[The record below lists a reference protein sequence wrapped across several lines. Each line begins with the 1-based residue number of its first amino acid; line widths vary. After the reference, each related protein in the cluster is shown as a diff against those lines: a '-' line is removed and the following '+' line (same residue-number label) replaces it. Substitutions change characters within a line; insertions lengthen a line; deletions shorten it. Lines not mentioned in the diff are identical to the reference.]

1 MPGGI
6 EFAGQVI
13 GVMAMAL
20 IVLSFQCKNRVG
32 FYVMQMSGNVL
43 FAVSFV
49 MLGNVGASLMN
60 LMGVFRA
67 IILLLPER
75 RRRIWHL
82 VLINLLFVGGA
93 VFAGTVG
100 GDGWSCLVSFAAQT
114 IGTFSLWYGSD
125 RAVRWVQLCA
135 ISPLWIVNNTVFTAP
150 PAVGGIIC
158 ETFCM
163 ISTVIYLVRMK
174 VAEKKSQGACKT
186 QENDV

>member
-1 MPGGI
+1 MPGI
-6 EFAGQVI
+6 EIAGQVI

-20 IVLSFQCKNRVG
+20 IVLSFQCKKRAG

-43 FAVSFV
+43 FAVSFL

-75 RRRIWHL
+75 RRKIWHL

-100 GDGWSCLVSFAAQT
+100 GDGWACLVSFAAQT
-114 IGTFSLWYGSD
+114 AGTFSLWYGSD
-125 RAVRWVQLCA
+125 RAVRWVQLCI
-135 ISPLWIVNNTVFTAP
+135 ISPLWITNNTVFTTP
-150 PAVGGIIC
+150 PAIGGIIC
-158 ETFCM
+158 EAFCM
-163 ISTVIYLVRMK
+163 VSTIVYLVRMK
-174 VAEKKSQGACKT
+174 IEEKKLQGACQT